1 VYLFYPLGVAG
12 ALERLPRRP
21 EANSP
26 LVAKLLNM
34 KMLNRTILLVEDNED
49 DVFMMNRA
57 FKKAHITNPVQLVVD
72 GQSAINYLSGEGIYQ
87 DRQQFPF
94 PSLVLLDLK
103 LPIKTGHE
111 VLQWIRE
118 RPEFNSLLV
127 VVLTTSAENID
138 VENAYRH
145 GANSYLVKPPSAEAL
160 LEMVKAL
167 KLYWL
172 EFNEIPA

>member
-1 VYLFYPLGVAG
+1 
-12 ALERLPRRP
+12 
-21 EANSP
+21 
-26 LVAKLLNM
+26 M

-57 FKKAHITNPVQLVVD
+57 FKKAHITNPVQLVAD
-72 GQSAINYLSGEGIYQ
+72 GQSAINYLSGEGHYH
-87 DRQQFPF
+87 DRHQFPF

-138 VENAYRH
+138 VEKAYRH

-160 LEMVKAL
+160 LDMVKAL

>member
-1 VYLFYPLGVAG
+1 MQAQ
-12 ALERLPRRP
+12 
-21 EANSP
+21 
-26 LVAKLLNM
+26 M

-57 FKKAHITNPVQLVVD
+57 FKKAHITNPVQLVGD
-72 GQSAINYLSGEGIYQ
+72 GQSAINYLAGEGNYQ

-127 VVLTTSAENID
+127 VVLTTSAENVD
-138 VENAYRH
+138 VENAYRV